1 VRRRET
7 GPLFDDDDFERFR
20 VCFFSTSFFLIFL
33 SSLSF
38 GTILNYGYTILI
50 LFYAGNAAIFD
61 YATGGPFFGASDLIF
76 GEPQAAVMGGFAG
89 PSMED
94 AGINAGNLKRGRS
107 SLGFSYQLPV
117 DGKWPVR
124 GEFQL
129 VQLEVYC
136 NSATIS
142 DAYSSTTTSASPS
155 WWPF

>member
-1 VRRRET
+1 VRRVRRAT
-7 GPLFDDDDFERFR
+7 CLMMIILSISVF
-20 VCFFSTSFFLIFL
+20 VSFQTYSR
-33 SSLSF
+33 SSSCRLSF
-38 GTILNYGYTILI
+38 GAMLYYTILYYTDSI
-50 LFYAGNAAIFD
+50 LYNAGNAAIFD

-89 PSMED
+89 PSMEN

-107 SLGFSYQLPV
+107 SIGFSYQLPV
-117 DGKWPVR
+117 DGKKWPVR
-124 GEFQL
+124 GEFQV

-142 DAYSSTTTSASPS
+142 DATTSASPS